1 MVRCM
6 KTTVEIAEPLMIAA
20 RRLAA
25 ARRTTVRALIE
36 AGLRRILDEQGRDG
50 QFQLRDVSF
59 GGDGLSPEFVEGG
72 WQRMRDAIY
81 DGHGS

>member
-1 MVRCM
+1 M
-6 KTTVEIAEPLMIAA
+6 KTTVEIAEPLLIAA

-36 AGLRRILDEQGRDG
+36 AGLRRILEEQDRDG

-59 GGDGLSPEFVEGG
+59 GGGGLSPEFAEGG
-72 WQRMRDAIY
+72 WQRVRDAIY
-81 DGHGS
+81 EGHGA